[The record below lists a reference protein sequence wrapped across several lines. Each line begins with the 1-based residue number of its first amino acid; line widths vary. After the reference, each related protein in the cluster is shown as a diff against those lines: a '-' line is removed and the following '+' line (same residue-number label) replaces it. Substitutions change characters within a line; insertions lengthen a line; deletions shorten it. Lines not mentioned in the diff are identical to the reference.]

1 VSRQRAAYGRSSCKA
16 CVLEPEDAH
25 EGFGDAADDEAEAEE
40 DEDDAGGDDRGFDCD
55 DGDAGE
61 DEEGAEQSGEA
72 ERVEHVGH
80 ERDHGG
86 KRTGP
91 AASGARKCAGFKSL
105 AALIEGMSDDDGG
118 RKNLRMPD
126 EDEVFAEVTDMLGA
140 NRVRVRCADG
150 TERTARIPGRMQK
163 RIWIREGDIVL
174 VEPWDWQDEKADV
187 VWRYEKSE
195 ADQLREEG
203 HIE

>member
-1 VSRQRAAYGRSSCKA
+1 
-16 CVLEPEDAH
+16 
-25 EGFGDAADDEAEAEE
+25 
-40 DEDDAGGDDRGFDCD
+40 
-55 DGDAGE
+55 
-61 DEEGAEQSGEA
+61 
-72 ERVEHVGH
+72 
-80 ERDHGG
+80 
-86 KRTGP
+86 
-91 AASGARKCAGFKSL
+91 
-105 AALIEGMSDDDGG
+105 MSDDDGG

-150 TERTARIPGRMQK
+150 QERTARIPGRMQK

-187 VWRYEKSE
+187 VWRYEKAD